1 MNKWRSV
8 NNHVSPSLFP
18 LLHALTPRK
27 AIYLS
32 LLTHRS
38 VITQLRAEKRHLEDE
53 VDELKRILK
62 ELSEGY
68 NPNYQV
74 RALVFG

>member
-1 MNKWRSV
+1 MEKRKQSRKPVLVPPATRS
-8 NNHVSPSLFP
+8 HS
-18 LLHALTPRK
+18 RK

>member
-1 MNKWRSV
+1 MLAPTFCVWEM
-8 NNHVSPSLFP
+8 
-18 LLHALTPRK
+18 LLIFSFGE

-38 VITQLRAEKRHLEDE
+38 VITQLRSDKKRLEEE

-74 RALVFG
+74 RLPPPPRRP